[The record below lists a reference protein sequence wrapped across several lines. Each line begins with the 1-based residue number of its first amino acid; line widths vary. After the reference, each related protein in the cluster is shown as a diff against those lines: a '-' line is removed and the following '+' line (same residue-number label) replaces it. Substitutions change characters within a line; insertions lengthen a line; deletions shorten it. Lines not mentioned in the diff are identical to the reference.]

1 MHAWRAVA
9 RGNTTLSRS
18 IQEVVIE
25 PTNVRLDVQTLAM
38 LRRGVVLSRITFD
51 LRAAIRVV
59 IDAASRYERIKR

>member
-1 MHAWRAVA
+1 M
-9 RGNTTLSRS
+9 
-18 IQEVVIE
+18 IE

-59 IDAASRYERIKR
+59 IDVASRYERVSHFSNVGGCSAGLAECDL